1 MEFQSADYVL
11 CAVTLAAAVMGLF
24 RGFSGT
30 LAFVVAL
37 AAGGSAAPIAW
48 SFSESL
54 TEEAWIRAAGTLVVS
69 LLAFGIVR
77 LVVKKVVNG
86 LLSQPT
92 DALLGMLTGAAG
104 GALLAVGWAWSGM
117 FLEYSTIASM
127 AAAMLR

>member
-1 MEFQSADYVL
+1 MELQSADYVL

-37 AAGGSAAPIAW
+37 ATGGSAAPIAW